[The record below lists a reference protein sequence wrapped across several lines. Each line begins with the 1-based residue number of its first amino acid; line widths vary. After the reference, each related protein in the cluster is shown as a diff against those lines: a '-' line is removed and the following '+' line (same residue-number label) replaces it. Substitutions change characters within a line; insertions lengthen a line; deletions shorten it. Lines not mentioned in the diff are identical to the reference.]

1 MDNILTGAT
10 EPATQDVSVDNP
22 ADTSTTDVSETGA
35 VTGEGNQPGTDPAQA
50 TEPAQAIDYS
60 EFTVPDGF
68 EQPDESF
75 IEVARTLGLNQ
86 DNAQALVNYYCEQ
99 LIPKLQNS
107 AQAQVDKQLSGWEA
121 QSRKEFSK
129 DDLDIANKAFG
140 SLMKEIPELHDVVRD
155 SGMGVHPAFIKAMV
169 LIGKK
174 MSEGSVIG
182 AGQVAKKEKSAAEIL
197 FPDI

>member
-10 EPATQDVSVDNP
+10 EPAAQDVSVDNP
-22 ADTSTTDVSETGA
+22 TDTSATDASETGA
-35 VTGEGNQPGTDPAQA
+35 ATGEGNQPGTDPAQA
-50 TEPAQAIDYS
+50 AEPAQDINYS

-68 EQPDESF
+68 NQPSKAF
-75 IEVARTLGLNQ
+75 IELAKQAGLSQEKAQ
-86 DNAQALVNYYCEQ
+86 DFVNLYCEQ
-99 LIPKLQNS
+99 IIPELQNS
-107 AQAQVDKQLSGWEA
+107 AQAQVDKQLADWEA

-182 AGQVAKKEKSAAEIL
+182 AGQVARREKSAAEIL